1 MMTQPPR
8 INHRPPLVR
17 LTNDTRALAE
27 RMGSETTA
35 ALVRAAAGVR
45 VTTETVAS
53 AAAEGAGTL
62 GRTAGE
68 GIAGGVRA
76 AAFPSV
82 GARGAFR
89 MGRFVGRI
97 EGAVK
102 LALFALRRWRR
113 RANRRQVAAR
123 DAQRARSRLLTLARW
138 GPSIIA
144 MGWMAARLIRRLV
157 PHRGES

>member
-8 INHRPPLVR
+8 INHRPPLIR

-45 VTTETVAS
+45 MTTETVAC
-53 AAAEGAGTL
+53 GGGCRAGTL

-102 LALFALRRWRR
+102 LALFA
-113 RANRRQVAAR
+113 AAVAAPGKPEAGGRPGRPTRSLAVAHARALGAVDHR
-123 DAQRARSRLLTLARW
+123 DGVDGRAPHP
-138 GPSIIA
+138 PS
-144 MGWMAARLIRRLV
+144 GTTSW
-157 PHRGES
+157 